1 MGNRE
6 DLLAGA
12 KRCLLEK
19 GYARTTARDIAG
31 ASGVSLAGIGYHF
44 GSKEALLFEAFEG
57 LLEEFAA
64 EVGGAAAGLDFAAAW
79 DRVIE
84 LFPKYGKA
92 WLASIEMLA
101 QLDEPMRQRI
111 AAWLDEGRAGLTALF
126 GEGGSAHLG
135 SVYQALMSGM
145 LVQWIVD
152 PQRAPAGRDLAE
164 ALRELPINQ
173 AGRPRARRSSP
184 AG

>member
-44 GSKEALLFEAFEG
+44 GSKEALMFEAFG
-57 LLEEFAA
+57 RLMEEFAA
-64 EVGGAAAGLDFAAAW
+64 EVGGAAAGLDFAGAW
-79 DRVIE
+79 DRVID
-84 LFPKYGKA
+84 LYPKYSKA
-92 WLASIEMLA
+92 LLASIEMMA
-101 QLDEPMRQRI
+101 QLDEPMRERI
-111 AAWLDEGRAGLTALF
+111 AAWLEEGRQGLTALF
-126 GEGGSAHLG
+126 GEGDSPHLG
-135 SVYQALMSGM
+135 SLYQALMTGV

-152 PQRAPAGRDLAE
+152 PRRAPTGRDLVE
-164 ALRELPINQ
+164 ALREVAANQ
-173 AGRPRARRSSP
+173 EG
-184 AG
+184 